1 MNWYYSLN
9 GSQQGPATDDQLSAL
24 AANGTLSST
33 TLVWKEGMTDWQPL
47 SNVRP
52 DLIVAGETSAPQMGG
67 VSVPPAQKDIVV
79 QQMREG
85 VLNGQVGQL
94 NYAGFWIRAGAKIL
108 DNLIVI
114 FAILLILGI
123 VGGVLYAAGLLA
135 DLNDSEEPPVGFWVL
150 MILYYVLVFALPIVY
165 SAVLVAK
172 NGATWGKSILGLKVV
187 DAEGNPISKGKS
199 WGRAFADLINQ
210 FTCLIGY
217 IIAGFDDQKRALH
230 DHICNT
236 RVIKTR

>member
-9 GSQQGPATDDQLSAL
+9 GSQQGPASDEQLASL
-24 AANGTLSST
+24 TANGTLSSA
-33 TLVWKEGMTDWQPL
+33 TLIWKEGMADWQTL
-47 SNVRP
+47 ATVRP
-52 DLIVAGETSAPQMGG
+52 DLVQMSISSAPQMGG
-67 VSVPPAQKDIVV
+67 VSLPPAQKDIVV

-85 VLNGQVGQL
+85 VLTGQVGQL

-135 DLNDSEEPPVGFWVL
+135 DPANSEEPPVGFWVL
-150 MILYYVLVFALPIVY
+150 MILYYVLIFSLPIVY

-172 NGATWGKSILGLKVV
+172 DGATWGKSILGLKVV
-187 DAEGNPISKGKS
+187 DAEGNPISRGKS
-199 WGRAFADLINQ
+199 WGRAFADLING
-210 FTCLIGY
+210 FTCAIGY
-217 IIAGFDDQKRALH
+217 IIAGFDEQKRALH

>member
-1 MNWYYSLN
+1 MNWYYSLS
-9 GSQQGPATDDQLSAL
+9 GSQQGPASDEQLASL
-24 AANGTLSST
+24 TANGTLSSA
-33 TLVWKEGMTDWQPL
+33 TLIWKEGMADWQPL
-47 SNVRP
+47 ATVRP
-52 DLIVAGETSAPQMGG
+52 DLVQMSISSAPQMGG
-67 VSVPPAQKDIVV
+67 VSLPPAQKDIVV

-85 VLNGQVGQL
+85 VLTGQVGQL

-108 DNLIVI
+108 DN
-114 FAILLILGI
+114 FILLFGIAVILGI
-123 VGGVLYAAGLLA
+123 VGGALYAAGLLEEKA
-135 DLNDSEEPPVGFWVL
+135 DRDDPPVGLLVL
-150 MILYYVLVFALPIVY
+150 VTLYYVLAFGLPIVY

-172 NGATWGKSILGLKVV
+172 NGATLGKSILGLKVV

-199 WGRAFADLINQ
+199 WGRAFADLING
-210 FTCLIGY
+210 FTCGISY